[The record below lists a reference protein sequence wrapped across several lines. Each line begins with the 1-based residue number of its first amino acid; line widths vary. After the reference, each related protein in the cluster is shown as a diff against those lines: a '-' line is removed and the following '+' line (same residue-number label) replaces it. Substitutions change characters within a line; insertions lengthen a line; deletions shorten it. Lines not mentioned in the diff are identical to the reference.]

1 MKFSGRMHGVIEAE
15 KKCMLTCVGLGSDC
29 FIADFAGKE
38 DIAVG
43 RLRIGCS
50 TAGQGVDPL
59 QGQGGLGGRH
69 SCGRYSRRRLPIKQ
83 HNQLNV
89 VVHIV
94 ALEAGHLHTMLQW
107 ELLTPA
113 TRQSGGLEFKL
124 TSMQMLGSFS
134 KASCCT
140 LLSVHT

>member
-83 HNQLNV
+83 QSAQCGGAYCRSGSRTSSHHASVGTADPSNTTIWGVGVQTDKHADAWQFFKSQLLYT
-89 VVHIV
+89 
-94 ALEAGHLHTMLQW
+94 A
-107 ELLTPA
+107 
-113 TRQSGGLEFKL
+113 
-124 TSMQMLGSFS
+124 
-134 KASCCT
+134 
-140 LLSVHT
+140 